1 MNVINMGIRAG
12 LAVGFLALALA
23 ERPAAQGSSPTYRA
37 LMQGGVPVPEARGV
51 WQSRGYGWILDLR
64 NDGFT
69 VYHRSAAGC
78 SADPRRNNFIRQFSY
93 RQTHAKPGQLVLFA
107 YPGETRYVFDRVER
121 LPQQCGLS
129 NWTPKRI
136 FEHFAATYSEQFAF
150 FKERGVDWEERV
162 KAHRPLV
169 TEQTSPRVLFAVFSD
184 MLDNLGDPH
193 VGLNA
198 RFGGEPSVFRTGQ
211 GVTVR
216 RIVDVA
222 ARAGQP
228 LSEALARWDAA
239 YDRGIR
245 QAVLDGKFE
254 EGGNGKVVWGRIGN
268 DIGYINLS
276 AVQGFTTGSLV
287 ENIRYINDL
296 MDRILGEFDGV
307 RAVIVDITRN
317 DGGYDRVAR
326 EIAGRFAGQRTLAYD
341 KRPYGVKDVEPDVFY
356 TEPSEGRRFLGPT
369 FLLTSDVTVS
379 GGEVVALAMR
389 VLPNVTQVGTATRG
403 ALSDRLVKVLPDGSD
418 FSISNEIYLDPQGN
432 LFEAIGVPPHRQL
445 DIFPVD
451 DLDEGH
457 AKAVE
462 KLVSQIRSGAAAR
475 RE

>member
-1 MNVINMGIRAG
+1 MH
-12 LAVGFLALALA
+12 
-23 ERPAAQGSSPTYRA
+23 
-37 LMQGGVPVPEARGV
+37 GGVPVQDARGV

-64 NDGFT
+64 DDGFA

-78 SADPRRNNFIRQFSY
+78 SADPRRDNFIRQFFY
-93 RQTHAKPGQLVLFA
+93 RQTHAKPGQLILFA
-107 YPGETRYVFDRVER
+107 YPGENRYVFDRVDH
-121 LPQQCGLS
+121 LPQQCGPS
-129 NWTPKRI
+129 NWTPTRI
-136 FEHFAATYSEQFAF
+136 FEHFAATYREQFAF

-198 RFGGEPSVFRTGQ
+198 RFGGEPSGFRTGQ
-211 GVTVR
+211 GVTAL
-216 RIVDVA
+216 RIVDLA
-222 ARAGQP
+222 SRARQP
-228 LSEALARWDAA
+228 LPEAFARWDAA
-239 YDRGIR
+239 YGRGIR
-245 QAVLDGKFE
+245 QAVLGGKFQ
-254 EGGNGKVVWGRIGN
+254 EGGGGKVVWGRIGN

-276 AVQGFTTGSLV
+276 AVQGFTTGSLG
-287 ENIRYINDL
+287 ENSRHINEL

-307 RAVIVDITRN
+307 QAVIVDITRN

-326 EIAGRFAGQRTLAYD
+326 EIAGHFAAQRTLAYD
-341 KRPYGVKDVEPDVFY
+341 KRPYGVKDVDPDVFY
-356 TEPSEGRRFLGPT
+356 TEPSSGRRFLGPT

-379 GGEVVALAMR
+379 GGEILAMAMR

-418 FSISNEIYLDPQGN
+418 FSISNEIYLDPQGK

-457 AKAVE
+457 AKAVD
-462 KLVSQIRSGAAAR
+462 KLVSQIRSGTATR
-475 RE
+475 RK